1 MIKRSF
7 RLLVLII
14 FPFLLGV
21 LLVACN
27 RTSSSNTAVTVGS
40 KDFTESFILAE
51 MYASVLENA
60 GIQVNRKLN
69 LGGTPVAHNAILTGQ
84 IDLYPEYTG
93 TALLTILKLP
103 ANKNSKQVFDT
114 VGEVYRSQFN
124 LVWLE
129 PSPMQSNNFIVVTRE
144 VAERYSIKTLSD
156 MIENA
161 SNLRIVAPPEFL
173 QREDGLP
180 GLKKLYGDFDFKQ
193 IIIVDPGLRYRAITS
208 GQADAVLAF
217 STDGEL
223 SVMDYE
229 GTLDNLVALE
239 DDRQFYPPY
248 QVSPVVRAAV
258 LEANPI
264 IRDTLNTLTP
274 QITDE
279 VMRRLNYEVV
289 GRHREPAGVAQDFLR
304 EIGLIKVCQAV
315 CVKGQNLV
323 REAIGEFN
331 CEAIEG
337 GIPIADEH
345 GSLFGNIGD
354 RQVDDFEGGI
364 ISGEGAM
371 IFGDL
376 ADSHIHRLD
385 GIGGVDRFTDLKGI
399 VKEGNNVL
407 PMGHPGFADGG
418 VSS

>member
-27 RTSSSNTAVTVGS
+27 RTSSPNTAVTIGS

-93 TALLTILKLP
+93 TALLTILKLS

-129 PSPMQSNNFIVVTRE
+129 PSPMQSTNFMVVTRE
-144 VAERYSIKTLSD
+144 VAERYGIKTLSD

-161 SNLRIVAPPEFL
+161 SNLRIVVPPEFL

-180 GLKKLYGDFDFKQ
+180 GLKKLYGNFDFKQ

-208 GQADAVLAF
+208 GQADAILAF

-248 QVSPVVRAAV
+248 QVSPVVRAAI

-289 GRHREPAGVAQDFLR
+289 GRHREPSKVAQEFLR
-304 EIGLIKVCQAV
+304 EVGLINRS
-315 CVKGQNLV
+315 NLD
-323 REAIGEFN
+323 
-331 CEAIEG
+331 C
-337 GIPIADEH
+337 
-345 GSLFGNIGD
+345 
-354 RQVDDFEGGI
+354 
-364 ISGEGAM
+364 
-371 IFGDL
+371 
-376 ADSHIHRLD
+376 
-385 GIGGVDRFTDLKGI
+385 
-399 VKEGNNVL
+399 
-407 PMGHPGFADGG
+407 
-418 VSS
+418 